1 MRASSVVLAAV
12 LISAPAAAQPPAAQ
26 PVPAAPAAIEAVGL
40 VRSPTPGRSVAIL
53 RSQGRTRVVT
63 EGETAF
69 GARLVG
75 IGADTVTLE
84 SEGRRLELRLTT
96 APAFASAPPPPPPT
110 LPPGAP
116 PEDPETPAREMDKR
130 QVQARLGE
138 EMTRI
143 LAETAMAPVMEEGR
157 IVGMQVTR
165 IPEGSLLTD
174 AGLRAGD
181 VVTRINDTEIDGMA
195 TLIGLWPRLQ
205 SATELRAVVLRG
217 GQPVSLLVSLR

>member
-1 MRASSVVLAAV
+1 MRALPVVLAA
-12 LISAPAAAQPPAAQ
+12 LLTAAPAPAQPPT
-26 PVPAAPAAIEAVGL
+26 PAPAPAVAVAIEAVGL
-40 VRSPTPGRSVAIL
+40 VRSRTPGRSVAIL
-53 RSQGRTRVVT
+53 RSQGRTRVVA

-75 IGADTVTLE
+75 IGAESVTIE
-84 SEGRRLELRLTT
+84 SEGRTLELRLTS
-96 APAFASAPPPPPPT
+96 APAFASAPPPPPPA

-116 PEDPETPAREMDKR
+116 PEDPETPAREMDRR

-205 SATELRAVVLRG
+205 GATELRAVVLRG